1 MTAQLSIHL
10 PGASRAAGWGTRR
23 RGWPAV
29 VFFASGTNDC
39 GEIRGFADLA
49 IHVGFCAAVIGPPA
63 LDELERHAGTGLQ
76 VFGDTGAY
84 SEVTARNVAGAGFP
98 LAPTHTSVRESIT
111 EEDWESRLAVL
122 ERVAAAFGSAFTV
135 VAPDRVGDQETT
147 LARLLA
153 YRTHVRTLARRGARI
168 LLPLHSGG
176 LGLAAFHL
184 EASRLLGIPLV
195 PAFPI
200 PKARTTAHDV
210 LRFATVARPR
220 EIHLL
225 GVGLRSRWPRELL
238 PLLAKEL
245 PKLRVSMD
253 ANLITSAV
261 GRRADGTAGRRL
273 TAAQDA
279 IRQRGFPRA
288 FGETVNSAWD
298 IHADYTDCVA
308 LPSTWLGPAALR
320 AVADALSLSRE
331 RSRHWRKDPDAFL
344 QAPIDGPDSP
354 SWWEHPAMEAALEAA
369 WLRHLHRLHTAP
381 RKAEAIRRTFRRHPA
396 AGQFTPRH
404 AARPR
409 CRLKLE

>member
-1 MTAQLSIHL
+1 MSAQLSIHL
-10 PGASRAAGWGTRR
+10 PDGNRAAGWGTRR

-39 GEIRGFADLA
+39 GEIRSFADLA
-49 IHVGFCAAVIGPPA
+49 IHVGFCAAVIGPTA
-63 LDELERHAGTGLQ
+63 LGELERHAGTGLQ

-84 SEVTARNVAGAGFP
+84 SEVSTRNVATAPFP
-98 LAPTHTSVRESIT
+98 PAPTAAREAIT
-111 EEDWESRLAVL
+111 EEDWASRLAVL

-135 VAPDRVGDQETT
+135 VAPDRIGDQETT
-147 LARLLA
+147 LARLLTF
-153 YRTHVRTLARRGARI
+153 RKQVRTLARRGARI

-176 LGLAAFHL
+176 LDLAAFHL
-184 EASRLLGIPLV
+184 EASTLLGIPLV

-200 PKARTTAHDV
+200 PKGRTTAHDV
-210 LRFATVARPR
+210 FRFATLARPR

-225 GVGLRSRWPRELL
+225 GVGLRSRRPRELL

-245 PKLRVSMD
+245 PGLRVSMD

-279 IRQRGFPRA
+279 VRQRGFPRA
-288 FGETVNSAWD
+288 FGETVDSAWD
-298 IHADYTDCVA
+298 IRADYTDSVA

-320 AVADALSLSRE
+320 AVADALSLSGEHRG
-331 RSRHWRKDPDAFL
+331 RWRKDPDAFL

-354 SWWEHPAMEAALEAA
+354 SWWEHPAMEEALEAA
-369 WLRHLHRLHTAP
+369 WMRHLHRLHTAP

-396 AGQFTPRH
+396 AGQFAPRH
-404 AARPR
+404 AARPG
-409 CRLKLE
+409 CRRELE